1 MYSENI
7 VRESKLEKDYY
18 ISKLITSLTLLSG
31 DEKFIKSLEIEP
43 MHELALHFVYS
54 MPLPTEDEK
63 KQIKLTVMDR
73 INKLKEADFKQFN
86 TDLVEYALENPYDK
100 YKKLKESYPAW
111 FSEYIVFLWD
121 ASGFLNSEEFEIDRD
136 AAKQINTTIVEEV
149 TAEYVRYLIELR

>member
-1 MYSENI
+1 
-7 VRESKLEKDYY
+7 
-18 ISKLITSLTLLSG
+18 
-31 DEKFIKSLEIEP
+31 
-43 MHELALHFVYS
+43 
-54 MPLPTEDEK
+54 MPIPTEDEK

-86 TDLVEYALENPYDK
+86 TDLVEYALESPYDQ

-121 ASGFLNSEEFEIDRD
+121 ASGYLNSEEFEIDRD

-149 TAEYVRYLIELR
+149 TAEYIRYLIELR